1 MADWLT
7 ALRERVI
14 GDGRAVLVTVA
25 HTTGSTPR
33 EAGATMVIGAG
44 DAIGTIGGGHL
55 EFEALRIARDALAST
70 APLGAWIVRFP
81 LAARLGQ
88 CCGGVAT
95 LAFNVVHR
103 GEHGW
108 LDTALAC
115 QRTHT
120 SFALVSRIGSHAAP
134 LLVSADNVAGSLGSP
149 ADDSAAIALA
159 RQRVTTGAVGATLV
173 PPATADGATLLLH
186 VVRPQNFTLLVFGN
200 GHVGRAL
207 TQVFGTL
214 DASVRWIDGREHD
227 FPARVP
233 GNVDIAITDDPVAEL
248 DGAPHGACVLIM
260 THSHALDFELTQA
273 ALRRDDWS
281 YLGLI
286 GSLSKRHQFEKRL
299 AVRGVAPAALAR
311 IVCPIGAQ
319 PGIGIRSKEPGA
331 IAVAVA
337 AELLALREAL
347 AARAG
352 VGGASARVAA
362 PRTMGTLDRARTL
375 HATTHRTH
383 RS

>member
-1 MADWLT
+1 MAEWLA
-7 ALRERVI
+7 ALRERVVR
-14 GDGRAVLVTVA
+14 DGHAVLVTVA

-33 EAGATMVIGAG
+33 EAGTTMVISAG
-44 DAIGTIGGGHL
+44 DATGTIGGGHL

-81 LAARLGQ
+81 LAASLGP

-95 LAFNVVHR
+95 LAFNVVRR

-115 QRTHT
+115 RRTHT
-120 SFALVSRIGSHAAP
+120 PFALVSRIGSHAAP
-134 LLVSADNVAGSLGSP
+134 LLVSADNVAGSLGTP
-149 ADDSAAIALA
+149 PDDSAAIALA
-159 RQRVTTGAVGATLV
+159 RQRVAAGMVGAMLV
-173 PPATADGATLLLH
+173 PAATADGATLLLH
-186 VVRPQNFTLLVFGN
+186 VVRPRNFNILLFGN

-207 TQVFGTL
+207 AQVLGTL

-227 FPARVP
+227 FPAHVAA
-233 GNVDIAITDDPVAEL
+233 NVETVLTDDPVAEL
-248 DGAPHGACVLIM
+248 DAAPRGAWVLIL

-286 GSLSKRHQFEKRL
+286 GSRSKRNQFEKRL
-299 AVRGVAPAALAR
+299 AARDVPPAALAR
-311 IVCPIGAQ
+311 IVCPIGGQ
-319 PGIGIRSKEPGA
+319 PGTAIRSKEPGA

-347 AARAG
+347 AARGAMDAAAAAG
-352 VGGASARVAA
+352 VPVAA
-362 PRTMGTLDRARTL
+362 GTPGPARALR
-375 HATTHRTH
+375 ATTQRMP
-383 RS
+383 RP